1 MQQIKPETC
10 KSFNNPTP
18 LVRVPAFIWRKIR
31 MLGGGG
37 GTKVV
42 NGELLEEL
50 LEKGTWKRNAHN
62 PVYYD
67 FGMK

>member
-31 MLGGGG
+31 ILGGGS

-50 LEKGTWKRNAHN
+50 LEKGT
-62 PVYYD
+62 
-67 FGMK
+67 